1 MAYIYVI
8 RQHGSNA
15 FKIGISSS
23 PKDRLKT
30 LQTASPARLELLH
43 VSSVQDDLAISA
55 ERFIHEKLS
64 FLRLNG
70 EWFCIPGPDFGV
82 DFLRRLK
89 EEVIPSAIEA
99 KTVESQPVTDPHHQE
114 QPINIFK
121 TKEQIAVD
129 AYIQK
134 ASASIASMSDREKQY
149 EVYLCRFLQQ
159 IASSD
164 GCKIPLSGLGA
175 TSFMASICRA
185 GFIPDRQAKTWTP
198 LIKAIESRGLV
209 RIDRESESLTL
220 GKVFLSL
227 ESSESSEA
235 LSQISEGIYP
245 SSIAQSLIQ

>member
-43 VSSVQDDLAISA
+43 VSSVQDDLAITA

-99 KTVESQPVTDPHHQE
+99 KTAELSSGRQSIPAPIPHTPEPTPNTSQTRE
-114 QPINIFK
+114 QML
-121 TKEQIAVD
+121 VD

-134 ASASIASMSDREKQY
+134 VNLEGMSKQERQY

-159 IASSD
+159 IAASEN
-164 GCKIPLSGLGA
+164 CEIPLSEVGT
-175 TSFMASICRA
+175 TSFMACIHRA
-185 GFIPDRQAKTWTP
+185 GYIADRQAKTWMP
-198 LIKAIESRGLV
+198 LVMAIEARGLV
-209 RIDRESESLTL
+209 KVDKESQILTL
-220 GKVFLSL
+220 GKIFMPL
-227 ESSESSEA
+227 ESREV
-235 LSQISEGIYP
+235 SEGDRAV
-245 SSIAQSLIQ
+245 SIAQSLIQ